1 MSARFC
7 SSLACTS
14 SVGPHM
20 PSPIS
25 SERGGTW
32 NALASRVVDALVPAG
47 EPAPAVLDRPG
58 DAGQAGLGQLAL
70 EGDRT

>member
-1 MSARFC
+1 MKVFFC

-32 NALASRVVDALVPAG
+32 KAFDSRS
-47 EPAPAVLDRPG
+47 
-58 DAGQAGLGQLAL
+58 
-70 EGDRT
+70 